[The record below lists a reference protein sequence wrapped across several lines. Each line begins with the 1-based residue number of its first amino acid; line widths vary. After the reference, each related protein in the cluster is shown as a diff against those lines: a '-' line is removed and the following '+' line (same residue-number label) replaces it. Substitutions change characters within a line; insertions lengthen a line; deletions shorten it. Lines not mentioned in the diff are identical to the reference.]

1 MTQASNIFGK
11 GNEPYGNATIGATP
25 NPWHLYAYGFRR
37 AAEILI
43 KHVEERHSSLDVIV
57 FPTVFLFRHHLELAI
72 KLLARDARLILD
84 LLPPTKPQHGLRAL
98 WDEARS
104 VVIRV
109 DGVEP
114 EGLDVID
121 TVVAGFDA
129 IDSKSTTFRYPQ
141 TLDGANP
148 LSQISNI
155 NLLALRDSLEPA
167 FDMLDAAH
175 DVMQMHLHG

>member
-1 MTQASNIFGK
+1 M
-11 GNEPYGNATIGATP
+11 
-25 NPWHLYAYGFRR
+25 
-37 AAEILI
+37 
-43 KHVEERHSSLDVIV
+43 
-57 FPTVFLFRHHLELAI
+57 
-72 KLLARDARLILD
+72 
-84 LLPPTKPQHGLRAL
+84 
-98 WDEARS
+98 
-104 VVIRV
+104 
-109 DGVEP
+109 
-114 EGLDVID
+114 
-121 TVVAGFDA
+121 AGFDA

>member
-1 MTQASNIFGK
+1 VTQASNIFGK
-11 GNEPYGNATIGATP
+11 GNEPYGNATIGAAP
-25 NPWHLYAYGFRR
+25 DPWHLYVYGFRR

-98 WDEARS
+98 WDEARRL
-104 VVIRV
+104 VIRV
-109 DGVEP
+109 EGVEP
-114 EGLDVID
+114 EGLDAID
-121 TVVAGFDA
+121 TVVAEFDA
-129 IDSKSTTFRYPQ
+129 IDSSSTTFRYPQ

-175 DVMQMHLHG
+175 DVMQMHLRG